1 MSKKHRTTGGI
12 MYSTNPEQPLD
23 GLTKQ
28 SALNSQANPLKQNLR
43 ISLDKKQ
50 RAGKAV
56 TLVSGYAGNP
66 DILEE
71 LGRFLKSKCGVGGS
85 CKDGLIIIQGDF
97 RQKVAE
103 ILQNE
108 GYKAKVI

>member
-1 MSKKHRTTGGI
+1 

-23 GLTKQ
+23 GLVQQ
-28 SALNSQANPLKQNLR
+28 SAPNTQANSLKQNLR

-50 RAGKAV
+50 RAGKSV

-66 DILEE
+66 DTLEE
-71 LGRFLKSKCGVGGS
+71 LGRLLKSRCGVGGS

-108 GYKAKVI
+108 GYKAKVV